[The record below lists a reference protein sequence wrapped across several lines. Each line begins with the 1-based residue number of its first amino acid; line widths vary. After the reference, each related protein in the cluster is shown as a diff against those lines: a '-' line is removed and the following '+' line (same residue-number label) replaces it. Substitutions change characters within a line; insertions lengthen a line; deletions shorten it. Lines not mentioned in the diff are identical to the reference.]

1 MQVGDGLAEE
11 FGEAGRVPVGVVV
24 GHADA
29 GVAHDGGPGI
39 VGHVGPGGHAGGPVA
54 CAVDGDRRGGRR
66 PSRPCSSCGVRWS
79 CTRGLPRELGEY
91 EFARAYVE
99 SFDARPKP
107 LPQARGYGYEPVGGR
122 VLGVVS
128 HRMPY
133 RCSALSQAGVSRRP
147 PVCRIAGSAAAR

>member
-54 CAVDGDRRGGRR
+54 CAVDGDRREAGGLQGLV
-66 PSRPCSSCGVRWS
+66 PVVAFGGAAHGVAS
-79 CTRGLPRELGEY
+79 
-91 EFARAYVE
+91 
-99 SFDARPKP
+99 
-107 LPQARGYGYEPVGGR
+107 
-122 VLGVVS
+122 
-128 HRMPY
+128 
-133 RCSALSQAGVSRRP
+133 
-147 PVCRIAGSAAAR
+147 